1 MKPYETNAESVID
14 LKFRNR
20 IKATNNAK
28 ADIIWC
34 ASRISTWH
42 LPTYLKFTGLIL
54 FFLPSHDS

>member
-1 MKPYETNAESVID
+1 MKPYETYETNAESVID

-42 LPTYLKFTGLIL
+42 LLN
-54 FFLPSHDS
+54 

>member
-42 LPTYLKFTGLIL
+42 LLI
-54 FFLPSHDS
+54 